1 MLLCV
6 TANHRNTPFETL
18 ERLSVDAHD
27 LARRAREASTHVRGA
42 VAVTTCNRV
51 ELYLDIDG
59 SPITAHTEARKA
71 FQRALLDM
79 AGPEASAAT
88 EHAQLLDD
96 AAAVHHLFSVCAG
109 LESVAVGEEEIVGQV
124 LDEEEREET
133 DTLGGLVF
141 MLAGRVPAR
150 GEVLR
155 HDSGIEFEVTDVDPR
170 RIKRLRIRNLPRTPQ
185 SMPAE
190 ASGK

>member
-1 MLLCV
+1 MEE
-6 TANHRNTPFETL
+6 F
-18 ERLSVDAHD
+18 
-27 LARRAREASTHVRGA
+27 
-42 VAVTTCNRV
+42 
-51 ELYLDIDG
+51 
-59 SPITAHTEARKA
+59 
-71 FQRALLDM
+71 
-79 AGPEASAAT
+79 
-88 EHAQLLDD
+88 
-96 AAAVHHLFSVCAG
+96 
-109 LESVAVGEEEIVGQV
+109 EEIVGQV

-170 RIKRLRIRNLPRTPQ
+170 RIKRLRIRNLPQTPQ
-185 SMPAE
+185 SMPAD